1 MKQSIIIFLLTF
13 LYTFNTFGQSP
24 MDSTL
29 LQVFDIDSITPII
42 GATVT
47 LFPKEGKP
55 LRFITD
61 SIGNTYISNDVIA
74 RRIQISYFGDELLD
88 STLHCWQKQIKFYV
102 NSHKVLDEVKIN
114 GYRKMVKRSLIQDVI
129 KIKDVEVFKHQNL
142 GAILNF
148 IPGAL
153 YNDEE
158 FSYFRHPIAGI
169 RLGTTGV
176 LKPVTKEI
184 INSLRSLFT
193 ENIDEIRLKKLTLG
207 HGIQYELIIILNKDN
222 NYSLTPSLEA
232 YSGKKWECYR

>member
-13 LYTFNTFGQSP
+13 LYPFNIFGQSP

-114 GYRKMVKRSLIQDVI
+114 GYRI
-129 KIKDVEVFKHQNL
+129 
-142 GAILNF
+142 
-148 IPGAL
+148 
-153 YNDEE
+153 
-158 FSYFRHPIAGI
+158 
-169 RLGTTGV
+169 
-176 LKPVTKEI
+176 
-184 INSLRSLFT
+184 
-193 ENIDEIRLKKLTLG
+193 
-207 HGIQYELIIILNKDN
+207 
-222 NYSLTPSLEA
+222 
-232 YSGKKWECYR
+232 W